1 MIPQP
6 VTHAVASLPWST
18 IGKVAL
24 LVGGA
29 ALTIGSQGQTK
40 IKVVID
46 AAGKIITSYPVK

>member
-1 MIPQP
+1 VIPQP